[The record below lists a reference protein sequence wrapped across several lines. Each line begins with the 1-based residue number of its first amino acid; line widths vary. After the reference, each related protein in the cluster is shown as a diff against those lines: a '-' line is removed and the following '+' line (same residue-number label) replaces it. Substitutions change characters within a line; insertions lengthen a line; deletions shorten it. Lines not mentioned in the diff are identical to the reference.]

1 MTLASFL
8 HSLPVSQ
15 PVQAGCAV
23 APQGLTRQLVPPGC
37 LALPTLARARVPQSH
52 CQGHSDS

>member
-37 LALPTLARARVPQSH
+37 LALPTLARARVPQSD
-52 CQGHSDS
+52 CRGQSDS